1 MIPNCKNKTKLLQ
14 VYINSAKYTNTS
26 AIIGYSS
33 IDIDT
38 TDGKVQAKF
47 NGIITINYDGLV
59 RIKAQ
64 IWINGD
70 VGSRPWVQLQDYDS
84 KAVLTEVIDDDSS
97 GYTTINIE
105 KIVENVGTKN
115 YDIVIN
121 SSVPGFTINGNSG
134 RNVGSIL
141 TVELL

>member
-14 VYINSAKYTNTS
+14 AYMNSAKYTNTS
-26 AIIGYSS
+26 AIISYSS
-33 IDIDT
+33 TDIDT
-38 TDGKVQAKF
+38 TDGKVQAKS

-70 VGSRPWVQLQDYDS
+70 VGSRPWVHLQDYDS
-84 KAVLTEVIDDDSS
+84 KAVLTEVIDDDLS

-105 KIVENVGTKN
+105 KVVENVGTKN

-121 SSVPGFTINGNSG
+121 SSVAGFTINGNSG

-141 TVELL
+141 IVELL